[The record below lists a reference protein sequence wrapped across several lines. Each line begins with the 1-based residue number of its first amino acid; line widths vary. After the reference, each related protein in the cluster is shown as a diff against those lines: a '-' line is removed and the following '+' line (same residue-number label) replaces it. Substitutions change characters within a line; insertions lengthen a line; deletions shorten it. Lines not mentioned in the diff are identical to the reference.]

1 MLPDE
6 RTTFPELAALT
17 RVMARRLRAAGV
29 EHGDRVGLLNTDR
42 VESLAMLF
50 GAMRIG
56 AVPVP
61 VNARYKARELSYVV
75 AHAGMHLLLLDPQ
88 FAPLLEDAD
97 LPEHCRVVIGLDDP
111 AFVAAGESVD
121 DEELERLE
129 AAVRPDD
136 PALILY
142 TSGTTANP
150 KGCVYNHDGMATQA
164 FDYAG
169 ALELTPGRPLLDAAT
184 ALPRQ
189 RPRHTPRDSRRA
201 LRSLPR
207 GPALRSRAGARA
219 ARARAVHASPSRRSR
234 RSGSRCRTSR
244 ASTPPT

>member
-1 MLPDE
+1 MAAAAEHRGTPGHDRRGDSSTAPRELSTGEAIVLPDE
-6 RTTFPELAALT
+6 RATFSELAALT

-97 LPEHCRVVIGLDDP
+97 LPEHCRVVIGLDET
-111 AFVAAGESVD
+111 AFVAGGETVD
-121 DEELERLE
+121 D
-129 AAVRPDD
+129 D
-136 PALILY
+136 
-142 TSGTTANP
+142 
-150 KGCVYNHDGMATQA
+150 
-164 FDYAG
+164 
-169 ALELTPGRPLLDAAT
+169 
-184 ALPRQ
+184 
-189 RPRHTPRDSRRA
+189 
-201 LRSLPR
+201 
-207 GPALRSRAGARA
+207 GARA
-219 ARARAVHASPSRRSR
+219 ARGRGAARRRGDHPLHVGDDRESRRAASTTRRGWRRR
-234 RSGSRCRTSR
+234 RSTTRERSS
-244 ASTPPT
+244 